1 MHSILSFPDSK
12 KGVSQGTPPG
22 EHATE
27 VVRGSRHDTEVFR
40 GRTKERV
47 TEVLRGSWHQGQ
59 TKMSVSPKCSE
70 APGIMTD
77 KN

>member
-1 MHSILSFPDSK
+1 M
-12 KGVSQGTPPG
+12 SQGTHPG

-47 TEVLRGSWHQGQ
+47 TEVLRGS
-59 TKMSVSPKCSE
+59 
-70 APGIMTD
+70 
-77 KN
+77 